1 MYNVV
6 QTGDFISRIDAQSH
20 SSVAPVSTANDPDEI
35 EEGVPHRHLKETNIY
50 IYILKISHVLFFKNM
65 NV

>member
-1 MYNVV
+1 VYNVV

-35 EEGVPHRHLKETNIY
+35 EEGVPHRHIKETNIY
-50 IYILKISHVLFFKNM
+50 IYIKNITC
-65 NV
+65 VIF